1 VGDKLTQK
9 GRGQGRMTLLLLS
22 ALCCRRYVIIV
33 YMNCRPPTVSRQT
46 PTAASHLHA
55 LSAHEANGTDTP
67 VTSESKGT
75 DTLSTLE
82 RNVKYTLS
90 TFCPNGIVTLSTF
103 QPRDSDVLSTSECS
117 GDGTLSSNQPVTPL
131 SPSKGHGTLT
141 ASQSNG
147 AVTPVRS
154 HAVPS
159 SVSATVTRQVLHITL
174 KLPVTD
180 ARNDLP

>member
-1 VGDKLTQK
+1 
-9 GRGQGRMTLLLLS
+9 
-22 ALCCRRYVIIV
+22 
-33 YMNCRPPTVSRQT
+33 MNCRPPTVSRQT
-46 PTAASHLHA
+46 PTAASHPRA

-67 VTSESKGT
+67 VTFESKGT

-82 RNVKYTLS
+82 RNVKFTLS

-117 GDGTLSSNQPVTPL
+117 GDGTLSSHQPVTPPL

-154 HAVPS
+154 HAVLS

-174 KLPVTD
+174 KHVTD
-180 ARNDLP
+180 AHNDLP